1 MFVQRVAVRGAIVAF
16 ALFASSISLSAADVT
31 GPAPRPAGSRSA
43 AAVDPSGAH
52 ERRLDAMLLHLP
64 LPAAVLDGAEHTLTV
79 ELRDRDHVV
88 VRPESHRID
97 AQKASGAAIRLT
109 LQGISRAVLLN
120 TPDEMHAR
128 LRFIVTVDGPAVA
141 EYSVREMLANDETAR
156 AMKNVETGRAAKNVK
171 GVQSP
176 GGKIRSPRDYD
187 TAANRIVNHYY
198 YPFSCPGSACYD
210 QYTECVNGCPPE
222 PDTLYID
229 YYDECR
235 SYCQSSLQSCTAGQR
250 IARRVVETELP
261 DVRVVANECIC
272 DPVSYILTLGLN
284 CFKYDSYFR
293 TDHFEVYEDRYCPA
307 TGQYYYNVLVE
318 EWDETQ
324 FCYHKQKN
332 SDGSWSGC
340 QYGEVLWDKCNIP
353 DGPR

>member
-1 MFVQRVAVRGAIVAF
+1 MSVTRLSVRSAIVAV
-16 ALFASSISLSAADVT
+16 AVLCSMNLLAA
-31 GPAPRPAGSRSA
+31 GPAAAPGRPAA
-43 AAVDPSGAH
+43 ALDPAGAH

-97 AQKASGAAIRLT
+97 AQKAAGTAIRLT
-109 LQGISRAVLLN
+109 LQGMTRAALLM

-128 LRFIVTVDGPAVA
+128 LRFIVTVDGQTVA

-156 AMKNVETGRAAKNVK
+156 AMKNVETERGRKNV
-171 GVQSP
+171 P
-176 GGKIRSPRDYD
+176 TERGKIRSPGDYD

-210 QYTECVNGCPPE
+210 QYTECVSGCPAEPE
-222 PDTLYID
+222 TLYID

-235 SYCQSSLQSCTAGQR
+235 GYCQSTLQSCSAGQR

-293 TDHFEVYEDRYCPA
+293 TDHFEVYEDRYCPG
-307 TGQYYYNVLVE
+307 TGQHYYNVLVE

-324 FCYHKQKN
+324 FCYHAQKN

-340 QYGEVLWDKCNIP
+340 QFGEVLWDKCNISA
-353 DGPR
+353 PR